1 MPDPGIQSI
10 SSQMEMMQQMQSA
23 QSGMLVGAITALQQ
37 TIRDLAEAGRVGA
50 ITARQSGSAAL
61 ASIQYGAATAIGDLR
76 SVGQAIQAITPGPG
90 PAPPVGGAMIPAG
103 GGRTVAGPGI
113 VHGASVGALTGLGL
127 AGEIVAFE
135 AIATAGG
142 GMATLGA
149 MARGGFAVGRGL
161 MGGGAIL
168 GTAGGLA
175 GGALGAAGAI
185 AVPLAAAYAVGKV
198 AELGI
203 EHISAA
209 GSINNLLRQ
218 NMWRN
223 VPFDPNVDPSRMN
236 FRPLAQEITRDITQM
251 RGGGFGGGEAAQ
263 IVGMGMELGLFQGAG
278 GADEIRGRAR
288 DLAAAVRDMTR
299 DLGTSLQE
307 SMMMMAEVKQAGF
320 DPTAAGGVLIQA
332 RGMGRA
338 GGFTGAEMHM
348 AGMRG
353 AQAFRGLGVSPAFGY
368 NAAQSNL
375 ATASQLTMTGAVPP
389 WLVASMGGRQ
399 GMADQMTQGVANFI
413 NSPIGNVFAA
423 AMNAPGGQGNL
434 QGGFD
439 ELGAAALQG
448 AGGTAG
454 QYVEFLARRRG
465 LLEQAGPEAAQAF
478 RARMISRAFETEV
491 LQNDPSFRE
500 MWDKMDKAQRGERI
514 GEYAAARFVGSMGI
528 GSADEA
534 RVLGQLTQNPQTFD
548 SQSQAMRAEMHRT
561 SMDRY
566 YEEHGPMGWMRR
578 TITRPLGRGLE
589 QIGADIAR
597 PFVALAAEA
606 EEITTDVS
614 DWMYGVE
621 QRTISE
627 SDIRALSRTEAR
639 GARGR
644 GRAQVTAPRQI
655 RRLEDEAGYLIKNV
669 ERAEYEK
676 SAEEYVTIGPPGTE
690 GSVRAILKAD
700 LAGVESG
707 RRAARNLV
715 SGEVKYSVAEKQAL
729 DNAYDNLWT
738 AEGLDKNTVGVI
750 GNVLDKNKT
759 MESRIAALTS
769 LTYGMLPNAHGT
781 ESELEKYDAIP
792 GDTEEA
798 KRSHL
803 MNIAAKDI
811 GALDVMTAAAKG
823 LSIQSVTAQPAWKKT
838 ARADLAKNLESM
850 TEKAFGTSWND
861 NAQRLAIKTNINDI
875 YRVLSEDVSGTER
888 AKVFR
893 RIARA
898 AGGGVAEAA
907 AIQERLTTAFEA
919 DAGFRRQ
926 LRAGAIGR
934 EVEAQE
940 IAEEKFGLRVGE
952 AAEQARIA
960 LARAGGVT
968 EEQQALITQ
977 VRGAGSAVDLREII
991 QDYKKDGDRRETLE
1005 QVARVSP
1012 LLGRAKELLEGD
1024 GPATQ
1029 EQIKKVLEHVD
1040 IQGTT
1045 VEAKD
1050 PAERARVNQMKQ
1062 VDSMFKTTHVALARL
1077 AQATAILHSR
1087 IQKAQ
1092 PHPTADTSVSHAHA
1106 APEAVFGG

>member
-37 TIRDLAEAGRVGA
+37 TIKDLAEAGRIGA

-90 PAPPVGGAMIPAG
+90 PAPPVGGAIMAAG
-103 GGRTVAGPGI
+103 GGMTVAGPGA
-113 VHGASVGALTGLGL
+113 VHGASVAALTGAGLLGEF
-127 AGEIVAFE
+127 AAFE
-135 AIATAGG
+135 AVAVAGG

-149 MARGGFAVGRGL
+149 MARGGFAAGRGL

-175 GGALGAAGAI
+175 GGAIAAAATLAI
-185 AVPLAAAYAVGKV
+185 PLAAGYAVGKV

-203 EHISAA
+203 EHLNAA
-209 GSINNLLRQ
+209 GSINASIQQ

-223 VPFDPNVDPSRMN
+223 VPFQAGMDPSRTN
-236 FRPLAQEITRDITQM
+236 FRGLAQSITGDITQM
-251 RGGGFGGGEAAQ
+251 TGGFGAGDAAQ

-278 GADEIRGRAR
+278 GADDIRSRAR
-288 DLAAAVRDMTR
+288 ELAAAVRDMTR

-320 DPTAAGGVLIQA
+320 DPTSAGGVLIQA

-338 GGFTGAEMHM
+338 GGFSGAEMHM

-353 AQAFRGLGVSPAFGY
+353 AQAFRGLGVNPTFGY

-375 ATASQLTMTGAVPP
+375 ATASQLAMTGAAPP

-399 GMADQMTQGVANFI
+399 GMADQMTQGMANFI
-413 NSPIGNVFAA
+413 NSPMGNVFAA

-439 ELGAAALQG
+439 QLGAAAVRG

-454 QYVEFLARRRG
+454 EYVEFLANRRR
-465 LLEQAGPEAAQAF
+465 LLEAAGPEGAQAF
-478 RARMISRAFETEV
+478 RARIISQGFEREV
-491 LQNDPSFRE
+491 LQNDPSYRDA
-500 MWDKMDKAQRGERI
+500 WDLMTKTQRGERI
-514 GEYAAARFVGSMGI
+514 GEYAAARFVGTMGI
-528 GSADEA
+528 GTSDEA

-548 SQSQAMRAEMHRT
+548 SQAQALRAEMHRT
-561 SMDRY
+561 AMDRY
-566 YEEHGPMGWMRR
+566 YEEHGPSGWVRGVTRR
-578 TITRPLGRGLE
+578 AGRAMERLG
-589 QIGADIAR
+589 AAVAT

-606 EEITTDVS
+606 EETYTDLS
-614 DWMYGVE
+614 DLVYGVE
-621 QRTISE
+621 RRTISE

-644 GRAQVTAPRQI
+644 GMAQITAPRAI
-655 RRLEDEAGYLIKNV
+655 RRLENEAGFLIKTV
-669 ERAEYEK
+669 EREVYEK
-676 SAEEYVTIGPPGTE
+676 SAEEYVTVGPPGTE
-690 GSVRAILKAD
+690 GSVRAILKVD

-715 SGEVKYSVAEKQAL
+715 SGEVKYTAAEKKAL
-729 DNAYDNLWT
+729 DNAYDNIWT
-738 AEGLDKNTVGVI
+738 AEGLDKNIVGII
-750 GNVLDKNKT
+750 GKVLDKNIP
-759 MESRIAALTS
+759 MEARIANLTA
-769 LTYGMLPNAHGT
+769 LTYGMLPDAHGSQ
-781 ESELEKYDAIP
+781 SERDKYDAIP

-811 GALDVMTAAAKG
+811 GALDVMASAAKG
-823 LSIQSVTAQPAWKKT
+823 LTIQSVTAQPAWKKT
-838 ARADLAKNLESM
+838 ARANLAKNLEAM
-850 TEKAFGTSWND
+850 TEKAFGTTWND
-861 NAQRLAIKTNINDI
+861 NAQRLAIKTNISDI
-875 YRVLSEDVSGTER
+875 YRVLSEDVSGLEQ

-893 RIARA
+893 RVARA
-898 AGGGVAEAA
+898 AGGGVREAA

-919 DAGFRRQ
+919 DPGFRIM
-926 LRAGAIGR
+926 LRTGALGR
-934 EVEAQE
+934 EAE
-940 IAEEKFGLRVGE
+940 AEEISEERFGQRVGE
-952 AAEQARIA
+952 AAEQARVA
-960 LARAGGVT
+960 LAKAGGIT

-977 VRGAGSAVDLREII
+977 FKGAGSATDLREII
-991 QDYKKDGDRRETLE
+991 QDYKKDDDRRGTLA
-1005 QVARVSP
+1005 QVTRVSP
-1012 LLGRAKELLEGD
+1012 LFGRAKELLEGD
-1024 GPATQ
+1024 GPITQ
-1029 EQIKKVLEHVD
+1029 EMIKKTLEQVD

-1045 VEAKD
+1045 TEAKD
-1050 PAERARVNQMKQ
+1050 PAERAKVNQMKQ
-1062 VDSMFKTTHVALARL
+1062 IDAMFKVTHTALNRL
-1077 AQATAILHSR
+1077 ASATAILHSR
-1087 IQKAQ
+1087 VQKA
-1092 PHPTADTSVSHAHA
+1092 PSSPTADASPSHAQPVA
-1106 APEAVFGG
+1106 EATF